1 MACPVGGMKFQVL
14 NLDIKLLL
22 AHIAYLAITPF
33 AMRHLAVIASIFLY
47 ISTNAQPII
56 GEGLVK
62 IQFDDKPVI
71 DLYRKPTDQT
81 FNRRIEFYRDS
92 ISKGIKIKNFEEV
105 SHWLKPEVLWLD
117 DFQFNFR
124 VKTVKQDWFEVVVNN
139 ETGHTFW
146 IRNDRSTKFRS
157 WEDYFRDMPTI
168 SRDPYNKQKI
178 RNRPDEKADEIKYEG
193 QDCFQVKS
201 LQGNWVEIFTP
212 PTCDALALT
221 KISSG
226 WIKWR
231 SGNRILID
239 Y

>member
-1 MACPVGGMKFQVL
+1 MRS
-14 NLDIKLLL
+14 L
-22 AHIAYLAITPF
+22 AAILILF
-33 AMRHLAVIASIFLY
+33 CFSA
-47 ISTNAQPII
+47 NAQPII

-71 DLYRKPTDQT
+71 DFYKKPSDDVLT
-81 FNRRIEFYRDS
+81 RRIEFYRDS
-92 ISKGIKIKNFEEV
+92 ISKGIRIKHFEEV

-124 VKTVKQDWFEVVVNN
+124 VKTIKDGWYEVVVNN
-139 ETGHTFW
+139 ENGHTFW

-157 WEDYFRDMPTI
+157 WEDYLRDMPTI
-168 SRDPYNKQKI
+168 TRDPYNKQRIKTS
-178 RNRPDEKADEIKYEG
+178 PDEKAEELGYEG

-201 LQGNWVEIFTP
+201 LRGNWIEIFTP
-212 PTCDALALT
+212 PTCDASLQT
-221 KISSG
+221 KVESG

-231 SGNRILID
+231 SGNKLLID